1 MAKRIRMNEVPC
13 WQEERNFTKWLAD
26 NIDCVGNTIGRNIV
40 SACTEVKESSEYG
53 KGKYPVDILAID
65 ENDEKIVVENQ
76 YFLSNHIHLGEIL
89 TYSAWNSV
97 STIVWITED
106 IDEEHFRA
114 VEYIKELAQSSDRK
128 LEFWILLMS
137 PDENSDLLN
146 DPKVILKV
154 ATKDDCIKRDSNVK
168 LPINAELYIEFWNR
182 FESVVW
188 KYGFS
193 LSRQGRKDCINLRWG
208 KSYEMNV
215 PFRKNNINIEVNF
228 KKFKT
233 IFYDAIDA
241 DFDSIVEELCLGKYY
256 EISLNQYST
265 YSQIRVKIPAQVE
278 NIDKWDEYIE
288 RMIGIIL
295 KLREIA
301 DRYEFCY

>member
-26 NIDCVGNTIGRNIV
+26 NIDCVGNIIGRNIV

-106 IDEEHFRA
+106 IDEEHFHA

-128 LEFWILLMS
+128 FEFWILLMS

-146 DPKVILKV
+146 TPNVILKV

-168 LPINAELYIEFWNR
+168 PPINAELNIEFWNR
-182 FESVVW
+182 FESVFP
-188 KYGFS
+188 KEYGFS
-193 LSRQGRKDCINLRWG
+193 LSRQERTDCINLGWG
-208 KSYEMNV
+208 KSYNMNI
-215 PFRKNNINIEVNF
+215 PFRKNAIKIEVHFN
-228 KKFKT
+228 KFGT
-233 IFYDAIDA
+233 IFYDAINA
-241 DFDSIVEELCLGKYY
+241 DFDSIVKELPLEGYDKINL
-256 EISLNQYST
+256 ISSP
-265 YSQIRVKIPAQVE
+265 SQIRVEIPAQVE

-288 RMIGIIL
+288 RTIGIIL

>member
-26 NIDCVGNTIGRNIV
+26 NIYCVGNIIGRNIV
-40 SACTEVKESSEYG
+40 EVFTEVKESSEYG
-53 KGKYPVDILAID
+53 KGKYPADILAID
-65 ENDEKIVVENQ
+65 ENDEKIVIENQ

-128 LEFWILLMS
+128 FEFWILLMS

-168 LPINAELYIEFWNR
+168 LPKNAELNIEFWNR
-182 FESVVW
+182 FESVFP
-188 KYGFS
+188 KEYGFS
-193 LSRQGRKDCINLRWG
+193 LSRQGRTDCITLRWG
-208 KSYEMNV
+208 KSYHMNI
-215 PFRKNNINIEVNF
+215 PFRKKAIKIELLFDKLGTV
-228 KKFKT
+228 
-233 IFYDAIDA
+233 FYDAINA
-241 DFDSIVEELCLGKYY
+241 DFDSIVKELRLGRYDKINLSSSPFKI
-256 EISLNQYST
+256 E
-265 YSQIRVKIPAQVE
+265 VEIPAQVK

-288 RMIGIIL
+288 RMIGIIP

>member
-1 MAKRIRMNEVPC
+1 M
-13 WQEERNFTKWLAD
+13 
-26 NIDCVGNTIGRNIV
+26 
-40 SACTEVKESSEYG
+40 KESSEYG

-106 IDEEHFRA
+106 IDEEHFHA

-128 LEFWILLMS
+128 FEFWILLMS

-146 DPKVILKV
+146 TPNVILKV

-168 LPINAELYIEFWNR
+168 SPINAELNIEFWNR
-182 FESVVW
+182 FESVFP
-188 KYGFS
+188 KEYGFS
-193 LSRQGRKDCINLRWG
+193 LSRQGRTDCINLGWG
-208 KSYEMNV
+208 KSYNMNI
-215 PFRKNNINIEVNF
+215 PFRKNAIKIEVHFN
-228 KKFKT
+228 KFGT
-233 IFYDAIDA
+233 IFYDAINA
-241 DFDSIVEELCLGKYY
+241 DFDSIVKELPLEGYDKINL
-256 EISLNQYST
+256 ISSP
-265 YSQIRVKIPAQVE
+265 SQIRVEIPAQVE

-288 RMIGIIL
+288 RTIGIIL